1 MNKVVK
7 KNKLKS
13 FWKTNWL
20 PALVLFLV
28 AIILYIYTVR
38 FDYVL
43 DDQIVITQND
53 FTKKGFAGIK
63 DIFTTESFQGYFGE
77 QRNLVE
83 GGRYRPLSI
92 ASFAVEY
99 QFFGL
104 NKSISHFVNVLLYGL
119 LALVLFRVMSLMFP
133 NKKKKPWFYTLAFVS
148 SLLFVLHPLHTE
160 VVANIKGRDEI
171 LSLVG
176 ALAALYYVL
185 KFAQNGKTIYSL
197 MSAVCYFLALLAK
210 ENALTFLAIIPLS
223 LYFFTKTTTKK
234 IAFRFLSL
242 LSISVLYLIIR
253 YQVIGYF
260 LSSGSEITDLM
271 NNPFYGMSIGERLA
285 TAFYTLALYLKLLI
299 FPHPLTHDYYP
310 FQIPIMNW
318 QQLPAI
324 ISLLL
329 YLVLG
334 MLALVGLG
342 KKSIISFGILFYLLT
357 ISIVS
362 NIPFTV
368 GTFMNERFLFMP
380 SIGFC
385 IVLGYFITRQLPVF
399 TKEKT
404 GEINLLS
411 IGVLILFVIG
421 FSTKTLLRVPDWKN
435 RMTLNTSAVKNSPN
449 SARANCFM
457 ATALYELDYLKE
469 TDRERKKLLIADID
483 YYISRALEIYPRYSS
498 AITVKAGVLA
508 EQHKLDNNLDH
519 LLNGFYNVLY
529 LKKSMGFIDEYLSY
543 IDGRI
548 AQQEIPKLVNFYL
561 KTAKMLESRFRDKTE
576 AIKWIN
582 YALKIDSNNQNLQN
596 ELARLRG

>member
-7 KNKLKS
+7 KKNEKS
-13 FWKTNWL
+13 FWKTNYL
-20 PALVLFLV
+20 PALVLFFC
-28 AIILYIYTVR
+28 AIVLYISTLR

-43 DDQIVITQND
+43 DDIIVITDND

-77 QRNLVE
+77 QRDLVE

-104 NKSISHFVNVLLYGL
+104 NQAVSHFVNVLLYAL
-119 LALVLFRVMSLMFP
+119 LALLLFRVMALLFP
-133 NKKKKPWFYTLAFVS
+133 IKKKKKWYYTLAFVS

-171 LSLVG
+171 LSLMG
-176 ALAALYYVL
+176 ALAALYSIIKYS
-185 KFAQNGKTIYSL
+185 KKEKRIYLL
-197 MSAVCYFLALLAK
+197 MGASCYFLALLAK

-223 LYFFTKTTTKK
+223 LYFFTKTKFKK
-234 IAFRFLSL
+234 IA
-242 LSISVLYLIIR
+242 ISFVPLFGVALLYLLIR
-253 YQVIGYF
+253 YRVIGYF

-271 NNPFYGMSIGERLA
+271 NNPFYGISTGERLA

-310 FQIPIMNW
+310 FQIPILNW
-318 QQLPAI
+318 QSVPAI
-324 ISLLL
+324 ISLLI
-329 YLVLG
+329 Y
-334 MLALVGLG
+334 LALGFVALMGLR
-342 KKSIISFGILFYLLT
+342 KRSVISYGILFYLLT
-357 ISIVS
+357 LSIVS

-385 IVLGYFITRQLPVF
+385 IVLGYFITRELPAF
-399 TKEKT
+399 TKEKA
-404 GEINLLS
+404 GELNLLS
-411 IGVLILFVIG
+411 AGVLILFATG
-421 FSTKTLLRVPDWKN
+421 FITKTLLRVPDWKN
-435 RMTLNTSAVKNSPN
+435 RMTLNTSAVKYSPN

-469 TDRERKKLLIADID
+469 TDQARKKLLLADID
-483 YYISRALEIYPRYSS
+483 YYISRALQIYPRYSS

-508 EQHKLDNNLDH
+508 EQHKLDHDLDK
-519 LLNGFYNVLY
+519 LLNGFYKVLY
-529 LKKSMGFIDEYLSY
+529 LKKSMSFVDEYLNY
-543 IDGRI
+543 ISSRI
-548 AQQEIPKLVNFYL
+548 SSTDIPTLVSFYL
-561 KTAKMLESRFRDKTE
+561 KTAKMLDSRFRDKTE
-576 AIKWIN
+576 ALKWIN
-582 YALKIDSNNQNLQN
+582 AALKIDPNNQNLQN
-596 ELARLRG
+596 ELARLSS